1 MPCNAGILP
10 EPSHAVFIP
19 LLPIWD
25 VYSGEVALGGQ
36 APPDVSSDP
45 EQELELIPVTLSRTL
60 RWCGFPRIL
69 SLGCHAQFHGEIFV
83 MSQ

>member
-19 LLPIWD
+19 LFPIWD
-25 VYSGEVALGGQ
+25 VYSGKVALGGQ

-45 EQELELIPVTLSRTL
+45 EQELELIPVTLSRSL
-60 RWCGFPRIL
+60 RWLVSSDPFHGVMPI
-69 SLGCHAQFHGEIFV
+69 HGEIFG
-83 MSQ
+83 